1 MCPLP
6 RSEDRQAPSAGGGTA
21 YDPIRTTWR
30 KIIAF
35 LDGPIT
41 KRTETTP
48 REILNMLAV
57 VLVFILAYAWLGEI
71 QALVGHPFG

>member
-1 MCPLP
+1 M
-6 RSEDRQAPSAGGGTA
+6 
-21 YDPIRTTWR
+21 
-30 KIIAF
+30 AF
-35 LDGPIT
+35 LDGPTT